1 MVGDFPVVRLLFP
14 PDARTQRTDSDDV
27 TLSVANSTKSLADDG
42 TSMCMFTS
50 PDSFPVR
57 TCMHERIYM
66 YMQVHA

>member
-42 TSMCMFTS
+42 TSYTCACLRDLAAFYGH
-50 PDSFPVR
+50 VR
-57 TCMHERIYM
+57 AYVPYTVKYI
-66 YMQVHA
+66 

>member
-42 TSMCMFTS
+42 TSYMCMFT
-50 PDSFPVR
+50 
-57 TCMHERIYM
+57 
-66 YMQVHA
+66 

>member
-42 TSMCMFTS
+42 TSYVCVFTS
-50 PDSFPVR
+50 RDSFPAR
-57 TCMHERIYM
+57 TFMYERTYM
-66 YMQVHA
+66 LVHV